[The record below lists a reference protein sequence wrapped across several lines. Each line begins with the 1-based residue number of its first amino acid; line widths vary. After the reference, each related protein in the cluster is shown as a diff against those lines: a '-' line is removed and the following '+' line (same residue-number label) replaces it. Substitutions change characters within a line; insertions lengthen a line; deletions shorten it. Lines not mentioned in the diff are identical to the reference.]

1 MKKSTFI
8 TLIFLF
14 LTASGFCQIEEIV
27 TLKTETGD
35 LEGTLCIPETNK
47 LIPVALIIAGSGPTD
62 RDGNQQTMQNNS
74 LKMLASELSNKGIT
88 SLRYDKRG
96 IGKSATA
103 GLVESD
109 LRFEHYI
116 EDVESWIDFLKR
128 DGRFGDIVIIGH
140 SQGSLIGM
148 IAAQHQNVGKFISI
162 AGVGQ
167 TGDQTIR
174 EQLSAQPPIVLEQAS
189 PILDQLVQGETVED
203 VPPMLNAL
211 FRPSVQPY
219 IISWFQYNPQEEI
232 AKLKIPVLIIQGETD
247 IQISI
252 QDAERLAKANP
263 NAKLSIIEGMNHV
276 LKEAEPDRQKN
287 ILTYNQP
294 ELPIKPELINVI
306 SDFIND

>member
-1 MKKSTFI
+1 MKTSIFI
-8 TLIFLF
+8 TLILSF
-14 LTASGFCQIEEIV
+14 LTVNVFGQAEEIV
-27 TLKTETGD
+27 TLKTDTGD
-35 LEGTLCIPETNK
+35 LEGTLCIPETDK
-47 LIPVALIIAGSGPTD
+47 LIPVVLIIAGSGPTD

-74 LKMLASELSNKGIT
+74 LKMLASELSNKGIA

-96 IGKSATA
+96 VGKSANA
-103 GLVESD
+103 GLAESD

-116 EDVESWIDFLKR
+116 EDAEGWIDFLER

-148 IAAQHQNVGKFISI
+148 IASQYQNVEKFISI

-219 IISWFQYNPQEEI
+219 IISWFKYDPQEEI
-232 AKLKIPVLIIQGETD
+232 AKLKIPVLIIQGDTD
-247 IQISI
+247 IQVST
-252 QDAERLAKANP
+252 QDAERLANANP

-276 LKEAEPDRQKN
+276 LKDTEPDRQKN

-294 ELPIKPELINVI
+294 ELPIKPELIEII